1 MTAEDEDSIFKALQ
15 AEEDA
20 EDVNGEGDEVV
31 EHEGAPRR
39 ILPDPGEP
47 TASQVEA
54 HRAEGHVPYRSWC
67 KWCLSGRATGEQ
79 HRCRRSER
87 RICVFSFDYV
97 FYDEKG
103 DVVTREARLAGAAID
118 LTVLVAKDS
127 WGKAA
132 FMHVVPQKGVDS
144 EKFSVDI
151 LLEDLKW
158 LGYQRIALRSD
169 NEPAILKLLKEALTE
184 MRYKLEDLEQ
194 ACEEHPNTYD
204 SSGNGEIEATVKQ
217 LSGILRSNK
226 LDLEDR
232 IGKKIPQSHPLI
244 SWLVEYCAWIANIRT
259 KGPDGI
265 TSYHRVRGREFGKRL
280 VPFAELVEVHLAPK
294 GPEAAAAG
302 SLGARVMEGIVLG
315 YATRSHSYVVFRNGQ
330 VTLARSVY
338 RKPLSQRWQVEKIEG
353 VTVSKKDMHEA
364 RGARAIPF
372 VDREREPDAAP
383 PRRRAVRKL
392 ELRQADFDPALG
404 GCGWTEHCSKCV
416 RAKDYGWRESSNMQH
431 SIECRKR
438 LEAELEQTARGRERL
453 AHARERE
460 DRWLAGRVKEAAGA
474 AEQAVPAQG
483 EQVPEDEELFA
494 DPGGMTT
501 PVAVADVT
509 DEEDM
514 ALSEEFDAH
523 GTGVPV
529 TPRRATD
536 SLNQDEDMF
545 VPSPMA
551 LLEEYRAKGADDDV
565 RPIVDA
571 CGADEELGQ
580 VAVASLQE
588 ILNVVAELGGNM
600 REFRRERASAMKKLV
615 AEVYSKPRVTQ
626 MLKQMP
632 NLGLTPGFALD
643 LTGEDVDGRAWDFT
657 DIEMRRRARER
668 VIRDEPFFL
677 IGCPPCTEY
686 CAYQALNAVRH
697 GWSEAEVRRRCAAAE
712 VHLAFVCELYELQ
725 VANERYF
732 LHEHPAYATSW
743 NVGCIMKVASLAGV
757 RRVTGDQCQYGQET
771 GSGEPVKKPT
781 GWMSNS
787 DEVLK
792 SLEAK
797 CLGRDGWCSR
807 TAGGRHQTASGRRAR
822 EAAVYPTALCR
833 AILIGCRNQL
843 RRDRRLHPGVC
854 GLQSLWDEEP
864 ATTFQDLRTGE
875 ALDEADAVVAERVF
889 AVSDAS
895 ARLQYRDA
903 VSGQP
908 LEPALVRA
916 ARKKE
921 LEYFDHKQ
929 VWRKRPRAEALAKTG
944 KRPISVRWIDV
955 NKGDDDAPNYRSR
968 LVAREIRKPGED
980 PIFAPTPPLESLR
993 TVISLAATDI
1003 TGEAKKIR
1011 NPTSDRRTQVSFI
1024 DISRAYFCAATDPED
1039 PTYVELP
1046 AEDSD
1051 HGTMCGLLLKH
1062 MYGTRRAADGWH
1074 CEYAG
1079 RLVNELGF
1087 EVGDASACVFY
1098 HKARG
1103 IRCSVHGD
1111 DLTAVGEKRHLDW
1124 YRQELEKLYELKE
1137 AHRLGPGPADD
1148 KEATVLNRVVRWTPE
1163 GLEYEAD
1170 PRQGEKL
1177 LRDLKLDGEG
1187 VKAAAS
1193 PGVKATREQHEQDK
1207 PLAPEKTSPYRAV
1220 VARANYLAADRP
1232 ELQFS
1237 SKEACRWMSAPTELS
1252 LGALKRL
1259 GRYLSE
1265 HRRLVFKYP
1274 WQTADKVEVYSD
1286 TDWGGCAK
1294 TRKSTSG
1301 GGLLLGRHLIKSWS
1315 STQSLVS
1322 LSSGEAEFYGVVKAA
1337 GTGLGYQ
1344 SLLRDLG
1351 FQLPVRT
1358 WTDSTATL
1366 GICGRQGLGKL
1377 RHIQTQY
1384 LWIQQRVRDRSI
1396 ELLKVRG
1403 EENPA
1408 DLFTKHLTSRD
1419 RVHSLLELFG
1429 CEYRGGRPAAAPK
1442 IRAGVGTSKGEMLNL
1457 EVKDGNAIEVNG
1469 YKFPATEYE
1478 GVLVPE
1484 AHHCHPGVLP
1494 HLHEDAVQRFPR
1506 AIACEPLGDE
1516 DPEENSFLEKRG
1528 RAVGMVGPALR
1539 TRCPPANGAQE
1550 QAKVGR

>member
-1 MTAEDEDSIFKALQ
+1 M
-15 AEEDA
+15 
-20 EDVNGEGDEVV
+20 
-31 EHEGAPRR
+31 
-39 ILPDPGEP
+39 
-47 TASQVEA
+47 
-54 HRAEGHVPYRSWC
+54 
-67 KWCLSGRATGEQ
+67 
-79 HRCRRSER
+79 
-87 RICVFSFDYV
+87 
-97 FYDEKG
+97 
-103 DVVTREARLAGAAID
+103 
-118 LTVLVAKDS
+118 
-127 WGKAA
+127 
-132 FMHVVPQKGVDS
+132 
-144 EKFSVDI
+144 
-151 LLEDLKW
+151 
-158 LGYQRIALRSD
+158 
-169 NEPAILKLLKEALTE
+169 
-184 MRYKLEDLEQ
+184 
-194 ACEEHPNTYD
+194 
-204 SSGNGEIEATVKQ
+204 
-217 LSGILRSNK
+217 
-226 LDLEDR
+226 
-232 IGKKIPQSHPLI
+232 
-244 SWLVEYCAWIANIRT
+244 
-259 KGPDGI
+259 
-265 TSYHRVRGREFGKRL
+265 
-280 VPFAELVEVHLAPK
+280 
-294 GPEAAAAG
+294 
-302 SLGARVMEGIVLG
+302 
-315 YATRSHSYVVFRNGQ
+315 
-330 VTLARSVY
+330 
-338 RKPLSQRWQVEKIEG
+338 
-353 VTVSKKDMHEA
+353 
-364 RGARAIPF
+364 
-372 VDREREPDAAP
+372 
-383 PRRRAVRKL
+383 
-392 ELRQADFDPALG
+392 
-404 GCGWTEHCSKCV
+404 
-416 RAKDYGWRESSNMQH
+416 
-431 SIECRKR
+431 
-438 LEAELEQTARGRERL
+438 
-453 AHARERE
+453 
-460 DRWLAGRVKEAAGA
+460 
-474 AEQAVPAQG
+474 
-483 EQVPEDEELFA
+483 
-494 DPGGMTT
+494 
-501 PVAVADVT
+501 
-509 DEEDM
+509 
-514 ALSEEFDAH
+514 
-523 GTGVPV
+523 
-529 TPRRATD
+529 
-536 SLNQDEDMF
+536 
-545 VPSPMA
+545 
-551 LLEEYRAKGADDDV
+551 
-565 RPIVDA
+565 
-571 CGADEELGQ
+571 
-580 VAVASLQE
+580 
-588 ILNVVAELGGNM
+588 
-600 REFRRERASAMKKLV
+600 
-615 AEVYSKPRVTQ
+615 
-626 MLKQMP
+626 
-632 NLGLTPGFALD
+632 
-643 LTGEDVDGRAWDFT
+643 
-657 DIEMRRRARER
+657 
-668 VIRDEPFFL
+668 
-677 IGCPPCTEY
+677 
-686 CAYQALNAVRH
+686 
-697 GWSEAEVRRRCAAAE
+697 
-712 VHLAFVCELYELQ
+712 
-725 VANERYF
+725 
-732 LHEHPAYATSW
+732 
-743 NVGCIMKVASLAGV
+743 
-757 RRVTGDQCQYGQET
+757 
-771 GSGEPVKKPT
+771 
-781 GWMSNS
+781 
-787 DEVLK
+787 
-792 SLEAK
+792 
-797 CLGRDGWCSR
+797 
-807 TAGGRHQTASGRRAR
+807 
-822 EAAVYPTALCR
+822 
-833 AILIGCRNQL
+833 
-843 RRDRRLHPGVC
+843 
-854 GLQSLWDEEP
+854 WDEEP

-1274 WQTADKVEVYSD
+1274 WQTAEKVEVYSD

-1408 DLFTKHLTSRD
+1408 DLFTKHLTS
-1419 RVHSLLELFG
+1419 
-1429 CEYRGGRPAAAPK
+1429 
-1442 IRAGVGTSKGEMLNL
+1442 
-1457 EVKDGNAIEVNG
+1457 
-1469 YKFPATEYE
+1469 
-1478 GVLVPE
+1478 
-1484 AHHCHPGVLP
+1484 
-1494 HLHEDAVQRFPR
+1494 
-1506 AIACEPLGDE
+1506 
-1516 DPEENSFLEKRG
+1516 
-1528 RAVGMVGPALR
+1528 
-1539 TRCPPANGAQE
+1539 
-1550 QAKVGR
+1550 